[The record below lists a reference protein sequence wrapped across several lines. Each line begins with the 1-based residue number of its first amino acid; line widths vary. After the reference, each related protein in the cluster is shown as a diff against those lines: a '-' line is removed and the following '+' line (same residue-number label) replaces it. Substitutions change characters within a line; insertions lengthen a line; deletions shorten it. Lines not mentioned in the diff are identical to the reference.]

1 MNITTMTS
9 PRAATSQK
17 RDVRIAKLE
26 TGARKAFEAGK
37 TAKAIKTYLELAH
50 HAYPAGYL
58 NESLD
63 AYDKAISMALESGQ
77 VDRAARIMME
87 KAEKLEVNGRTYD
100 AIEEYGNT
108 ISAARSA
115 HLVEVEK
122 EATEFR
128 DILCRSFGRQRS
140 LRTGPKAEA

>member
-1 MNITTMTS
+1 MITTTA
-9 PRAATSQK
+9 RANQK
-17 RDVRIAKLE
+17 TNARLE
-26 TGARKAFEAGK
+26 RLEFEAQKASGAGK
-37 TAKAIKTYLELAH
+37 GKKAIKNYLELAH
-50 HAYPAGYL
+50 RAYPAGHL
-58 NESLD
+58 DKSLE
-63 AYDKAISMALESGQ
+63 AYDKAISMALERGQ

-87 KAEKLEVNGRTYD
+87 KAEKLEVNARTYD

-128 DILCRSFGRQRS
+128 DILCRSFGRG
-140 LRTGPKAEA
+140 RTAMTRRKAEA